1 MESFLTGVQK
11 QDDAVFFSVVFEPF
25 LSDFFQISNEKK
37 KKENGSLTNIQSKP
51 CLDGFDA
58 PIGGLNLWTDLN
70 VFVLGPHFYGAQT
83 VKRGGLISL
92 HIPCLQFIQYM
103 HSFVLDVNTLVT
115 YFVINNGWHHCTELS
130 QK

>member
-58 PIGGLNLWTDLN
+58 PIGGLNL
-70 VFVLGPHFYGAQT
+70 
-83 VKRGGLISL
+83 
-92 HIPCLQFIQYM
+92 
-103 HSFVLDVNTLVT
+103 
-115 YFVINNGWHHCTELS
+115 
-130 QK
+130 